1 MLSSLRRDGPGQ
13 TLVGAGFSA
22 ALLVGGCGADITIVT
37 GERFEARPPPS
48 PVAASGVAGPVDAG
62 GSQPVDSGLIRGECG
77 LIRAPAYAFPS
88 RFVAGES
95 SVDYSAPVA
104 RHVLMAE
111 LGHFIGGLT
120 ASIDQGARY
129 APGELVAALE
139 LFVQNPERDLDAAP
153 LSVQLV
159 GAPALAEASHADV
172 SAEVDLITKLAGN
185 DPSTEHAA
193 WADPGVFK
201 GWSDTSVGRGQ
212 STPFTPQGLLRALCE
227 RIEINAINRSNGLL
241 QRDPALR
248 LLPVHVTRNGR
259 DLRQLILSLLEVA
272 VAFSQAADALL
283 DADVEGQGLLASP
296 EREGGQRYSALE
308 HAWDAAFGYFGAA
321 RDYDRYG
328 HAEVALENA
337 ESAVAGGWRDS
348 NADCRISLKSEVNF
362 GASLYAAAR
371 DRDAAAAT
379 DFRGDA
385 FDAFVE
391 GRRLIGAAPLGLSAA
406 EVDALS
412 ALRDQALEAWEKSLA
427 ATVVHSLNRLSAQI
441 DAALASAAQYSF
453 GEQARRWSELKG
465 LALGF
470 QFNPR
475 SGIAPLDFA
484 RFHELVGDAPVV
496 PDTLPPTNVAELS
509 AYRAGLESARAILQA
524 SYAFDPG
531 NMAAW

>member
-1 MLSSLRRDGPGQ
+1 MLSNLRRDGQ
-13 TLVGAGFSA
+13 VKALVGARLSA
-22 ALLVGGCGADITIVT
+22 ALLVGCGADVTIVT
-37 GERFEARPPPS
+37 SERFEARALPS
-48 PVAASGVAGPVDAG
+48 VAASDVAEPVDAG
-62 GSQPVDSGLIRGECG
+62 ASQPIDSGLVRGECG

-111 LGHFIGGLT
+111 LSHFIGGLT
-120 ASIDQGARY
+120 ASIDAGARY

-139 LFVQNPERDLDAAP
+139 LFVRNPEHDLDAAP

-159 GAPALAEASHADV
+159 GAPALTETSHADV

-185 DPSTEHAA
+185 DPSTQHAP
-193 WADPGVFK
+193 WSDPGVFK

-212 STPFTPQGLLRALCE
+212 TTPFTPEGLLRALCE

-241 QRDPALR
+241 QRDPALNR
-248 LLPVHVTRNGR
+248 LPVHVTRNGR
-259 DLRQLILSLLEVA
+259 DLRQLILSLLGAA
-272 VAFSQAADALL
+272 VAFSQAADAHL

-296 EREGGQRYSALE
+296 EREGSQRYSALE

-337 ESAVAGGWRDS
+337 EGSAGGWRDS

-379 DFRGDA
+379 DFRGAA
-385 FDAFVE
+385 FNAFVE
-391 GRRLIGAAPLGLSAA
+391 GRRLIGAAPGVLSAPEMA
-406 EVDALS
+406 ALS
-412 ALRDQALEAWEKSLA
+412 AFRDQALGAWEASLA
-427 ATVVHSLNRLSAQI
+427 ATVVHGLNRLGTQL
-441 DAALASAAQYSF
+441 DAALASAADYSF
-453 GEQARRWSELKG
+453 GEQARHWSELKG

-475 SGIAPLDFA
+475 SGISPADFA
-484 RFHELVGDAPVV
+484 RLHQLLGDAPVV

-509 AYRAGLESARAILQA
+509 AYRAGLENARSILQA
-524 SYAFDPG
+524 SYAFDPA